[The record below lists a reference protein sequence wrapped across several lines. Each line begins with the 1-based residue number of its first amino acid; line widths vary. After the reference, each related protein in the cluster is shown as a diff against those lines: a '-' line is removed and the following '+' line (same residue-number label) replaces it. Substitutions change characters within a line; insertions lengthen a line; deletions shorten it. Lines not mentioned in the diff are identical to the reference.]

1 MKNNY
6 CQIIPAIQKI
16 RKLKSCK
23 KMKLGL
29 FLLMFTF
36 AHIFA
41 LPNYKETTKAAM
53 KAENSLTDEVLKI
66 SEENNVTQQRRTISG
81 KVTDENGEP
90 LAGVTIV
97 VKGTTQGTVTNA
109 EGEYTLPNIP
119 PNTTLV
125 FSFVGMKTQE
135 INVGDRTII
144 NVTMETEAIGLEEVI
159 AVGYATQ
166 KRVNVVGS
174 ITSVKGEKIEA
185 IPASDITNTLAGRL
199 AGAVIIQPSGEPGQ
213 TAARILV
220 RGRTTLGDNTGPMVV
235 IDGIPGRSL
244 RDIDPVDIESI
255 SVLKDASA
263 AIYGA
268 TAANGVILVTTKRGQ
283 TGKPRLNYQFYQGW
297 ATPSLLPKVTNA
309 GDYATMLSEY
319 QDYEGKPRTF
329 SNRDIDLFYSGRD
342 PWEHP
347 NSDWMG
353 DLIAKWNGI
362 TKHNVTV
369 DGGTE
374 KGINYFASFGYK
386 TEDAIYKQESPS

>member
-1 MKNNY
+1 LHTIKSNLKKKSMKNNY

-166 KRVNVVGS
+166 KRV
-174 ITSVKGEKIEA
+174 T
-185 IPASDITNTLAGRL
+185 
-199 AGAVIIQPSGEPGQ
+199 
-213 TAARILV
+213 
-220 RGRTTLGDNTGPMVV
+220 
-235 IDGIPGRSL
+235 
-244 RDIDPVDIESI
+244 
-255 SVLKDASA
+255 
-263 AIYGA
+263 
-268 TAANGVILVTTKRGQ
+268 
-283 TGKPRLNYQFYQGW
+283 
-297 ATPSLLPKVTNA
+297 
-309 GDYATMLSEY
+309 
-319 QDYEGKPRTF
+319 
-329 SNRDIDLFYSGRD
+329 
-342 PWEHP
+342 
-347 NSDWMG
+347 
-353 DLIAKWNGI
+353 
-362 TKHNVTV
+362 
-369 DGGTE
+369 
-374 KGINYFASFGYK
+374 
-386 TEDAIYKQESPS
+386 